1 MSYDTKTG
9 MLEFGGKQ
17 MYSTRNYDPREYQL
31 QKVKAQN
38 IAKVMWGDFMR
49 QAHIAKVKCLV
60 SQGHEADEPMF
71 AIEKNEEYYPE
82 FKTCVKDSLTS
93 FMANRASAR
102 EQNDKLFHYDINE
115 DKVDE
120 AVDRGLDQIKLNELR
135 ESDINIY
142 AAVREELRSK
152 YGGAAA
158 ADEDE

>member
-1 MSYDTKTG
+1 
-9 MLEFGGKQ
+9 
-17 MYSTRNYDPREYQL
+17 
-31 QKVKAQN
+31 
-38 IAKVMWGDFMR
+38 
-49 QAHIAKVKCLV
+49 
-60 SQGHEADEPMF
+60 MF

-158 ADEDE
+158 ADEDEWHQ

>member
-1 MSYDTKTG
+1 MSYDPKTG
-9 MLEFGGKQ
+9 LLEFGGKQ
-17 MYSTRNYDPREYQL
+17 MYSTRNYDPREYQYN
-31 QKVKAQN
+31 KVRATN

-49 QAHIAKVKCLV
+49 QTAFAKAKCLT
-60 SQGHEADEPMF
+60 SHGHEIDEPMF
-71 AIEKNEEYYPE
+71 AIEKNEDYYPE
-82 FKTCVKDSLTS
+82 FKECVKDSLTT
-93 FMANRASAR
+93 FMANRAAAR

-135 ESDINIY
+135 ESDVNIY
-142 AAVREELRSK
+142 ATVREELRSK